1 MITVGF
7 APALALQGGK
17 WIMEVVGYV
26 MLSALVLYMV
36 QQIADLAA

>member
-1 MITVGF
+1 LDSRQPG
-7 APALALQGGK
+7 ASRRK
-17 WIMEVVGYV
+17 RIMEIAGYV

>member
-1 MITVGF
+1 LDSRRCG
-7 APALALQGGK
+7 ASRRK

-26 MLSALVLYMV
+26 MLSALVWYMV

>member
-1 MITVGF
+1 
-7 APALALQGGK
+7 
-17 WIMEVVGYV
+17 MEVVGYV

>member
-1 MITVGF
+1 
-7 APALALQGGK
+7 
-17 WIMEVVGYV
+17 MEVIGYV

>member
-1 MITVGF
+1 LDSRQFGVSRR
-7 APALALQGGK
+7 K
-17 WIMEVVGYV
+17 VIMDLVGYV

>member
-1 MITVGF
+1 LDSRQFGVSRRIV
-7 APALALQGGK
+7 
-17 WIMEVVGYV
+17 IMEFVGYV